1 MPAAA
6 LHAGTNSTALQND
19 SDNASDNLSD
29 NPSDNAPYTVLIH
42 GDSISAAYG
51 MSLEQGW
58 VALLEQTLAQ
68 EFPTLKMVNASIS
81 GETTEGGL
89 RRLPSLLEEHK
100 PSLVV
105 IELGGNDGLRGYP
118 IKTLRNNLREL
129 VHLSTN
135 AGAQVILLPMEIPP
149 NYGSRYTKAF
159 RNSYSVVAQETQ
171 SYLGKFIL
179 EEIALVDELMQDD
192 GIHPTA
198 QAQPQI
204 AAAVEAAIRDI
215 KESM

>member
-1 MPAAA
+1 M
-6 LHAGTNSTALQND
+6 L
-19 SDNASDNLSD
+19 
-29 NPSDNAPYTVLIH
+29 VH

-58 VALLEQTLAQ
+58 VALLEASLAK

-89 RRLPSLLEEHK
+89 RRLPALLDEHK

-118 IKTLRNNLREL
+118 IKSLQSNLREL
-129 VHLSTN
+129 VMLSQQ
-135 AGAQVILLPMEIPP
+135 AGAKVILLPMEIPP

-159 RNSYSVVAQETQ
+159 RASYTRVAEDTQ

-179 EEIALVDELMQDD
+179 EEIALVADLMQSD
-192 GIHPTA
+192 GIHPTS

-204 AAAVEAAIRDI
+204 ASAVESAIRAI
-215 KESM
+215 KTP